1 VLYTSFRRLHQA
13 TLIRGSPFQRR
24 ADSFNEGAGVLATAA
39 RIGILVLST
48 AIALRQM
55 GIANEII
62 ELAFGLGG
70 RDVGRQADRAVAQQR
85 QECLAAL
92 G

>member
-1 VLYTSFRRLHQA
+1 VVLRFSAAQIL
-13 TLIRGSPFQRR
+13 LMK
-24 ADSFNEGAGVLATAA
+24 ELGVLATAA

-70 RDVGRQADRAVAQQR
+70 RDVGRQADRAVARQR